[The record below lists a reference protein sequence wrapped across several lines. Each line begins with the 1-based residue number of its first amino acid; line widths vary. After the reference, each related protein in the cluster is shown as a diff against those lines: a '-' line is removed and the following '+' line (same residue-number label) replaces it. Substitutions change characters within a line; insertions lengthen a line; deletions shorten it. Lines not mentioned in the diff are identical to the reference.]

1 MKTSEELKKIV
12 REKYAEIATE
22 QPSCGCGCGCDSSKN
37 YSVFSEDYMTKPGY
51 MEDADLGLG
60 CGLPTEHAGI
70 KEGDSVLD
78 LGSGAGNDCFVARAI
93 VGDNG
98 KVTGLDFTDEMILK
112 AKKNNQKL
120 GYKNVEFIKGD
131 IDNMPIP
138 DNSYDVVISNC
149 VLNLVPD
156 KQKAFQEIFRVLK
169 KKGHFC
175 ISDIVLDGSLP
186 PKLQEAAE
194 LYAGC
199 VSGAMQKSDYL
210 GVIRSVGFKNTEI
223 KTEMKNI
230 IPDYILMDYLTP
242 DEVTEF
248 KKSGT
253 GIFSITITSEK

>member
-1 MKTSEELKKIV
+1 
-12 REKYAEIATE
+12 
-22 QPSCGCGCGCDSSKN
+22 
-37 YSVFSEDYMTKPGY
+37 MTKPGY

-98 KVTGLDFTDEMILK
+98 KVTGLDFTEEMILK

-253 GIFSITITSEK
+253 GIFSITITAEK